1 MRLIPSDSLTRSVRK
16 GNQKPVCYLIVLANV
31 PSQRGNTIDTMS
43 LIPESPMGRTDPLK
57 VQRAGRTAEMESIA
71 LQNAQFV
78 FILYIVVLPR
88 RGMSEMARVGVLG
101 LGKMGSAFATNL
113 LSKRN
118 EVHVYNRSKDKLR
131 GLVAKGAVAHP
142 SPIELGKSVD
152 VVITSLPDQDVV
164 DSMVMGD
171 NGALR
176 GMKKGA
182 LWVEMSTIDPDAS
195 IREAEQAKRVG
206 VDRVDAPVIG
216 NPDMAA
222 KGNLSLLVGGDENV
236 FEKNREFLN
245 QLGSTVIYLG
255 KPGSGHKMKLILN
268 LFLGTIGLAFSESFI
283 LSQKLGFEPRA
294 FVDAF
299 NKTPHKN
306 YFSDVKGP
314 LIAKGDY
321 TPLFT
326 MNMLLKDL
334 TLAENQATRQKVAL
348 LAGSLA
354 KRLFTTGVNQ
364 GQGEMNFSSL
374 ALTMQKLNGIS
385 PPA

>member
-1 MRLIPSDSLTRSVRK
+1 M
-16 GNQKPVCYLIVLANV
+16 A
-31 PSQRGNTIDTMS
+31 
-43 LIPESPMGRTDPLK
+43 
-57 VQRAGRTAEMESIA
+57 
-71 LQNAQFV
+71 
-78 FILYIVVLPR
+78 
-88 RGMSEMARVGVLG
+88 EMARVGILG

-118 EVHVYNRSKDKLR
+118 EVHVYYRKQDRLH
-131 GLVAKGAVAHP
+131 GLIAKGAIAHP

-164 DSMVMGD
+164 DSVVMGD
-171 NGALR
+171 SGALR
-176 GMKKGA
+176 GMKRGA

-195 IREAEQAKRVG
+195 IREAEQAKRA
-206 VDRVDAPVIG
+206 DAPVIG

-236 FEKNREFLN
+236 FEKNREFLD

-268 LFLGTIGLAFSESFI
+268 LFLGTIGLAFSEAFI

-321 TPLFT
+321 APLFT
-326 MNMLLKDL
+326 VNILLKDL
-334 TLAENQATRQKVAL
+334 TLAENQATRQKLAL
-348 LAGSLA
+348 PAGSLA
-354 KRLFTTGVNQ
+354 KQLFTVSVNQ
-364 GQGEMNFSSL
+364 GRGEMDFSSI
-374 ALTMQKLNGIS
+374 ALTIQKLNGIS
-385 PPA
+385 SVS

>member
-1 MRLIPSDSLTRSVRK
+1 
-16 GNQKPVCYLIVLANV
+16 
-31 PSQRGNTIDTMS
+31 
-43 LIPESPMGRTDPLK
+43 
-57 VQRAGRTAEMESIA
+57 
-71 LQNAQFV
+71 
-78 FILYIVVLPR
+78 
-88 RGMSEMARVGVLG
+88 MSEMARVGVLG

-118 EVHVYNRSKDKLR
+118 EVHVYNRSKDRLR
-131 GLVAKGAVAHP
+131 GLIAKGAVAHP

-171 NGALR
+171 NGAVL

-182 LWVEMSTIDPDAS
+182 LWIEMSTIDPDAS
-195 IREAEQAKRVG
+195 IRQAGQAKRAG

-268 LFLGTIGLAFSESFI
+268 LHLGMIGLAFSEAFV
-283 LSQKLGFEPRA
+283 LSQKLGFDPNV
-294 FVDAF
+294 FVEAF
-299 NKTPHKN
+299 NKTAQKN
-306 YFSDVKGP
+306 YFSEVKGP
-314 LIAKGDY
+314 LIAQGDY

-326 MNMLLKDL
+326 VNMLLKDL

-348 LAGSLA
+348 PGGSLT
-354 KRLFTTGVNQ
+354 KEVFTISMNQ
-364 GQGEMNFSSL
+364 GHGEMDFSSV
-374 ALTMQKLNGIS
+374 ALTIQKLNGIK
-385 PPA
+385 PP